1 MGIPHPKILRYIGW
15 AESRLPN
22 IAMRYMRYTKKDLRT
37 VPYEMLHGPL
47 ITNEFTLQQQQM
59 SMNTIFDP
67 WTQKI
72 NFSKYK

>member
-1 MGIPHPKILRYIGW
+1 
-15 AESRLPN
+15 
-22 IAMRYMRYTKKDLRT
+22 MRYTKKDLRT

-47 ITNEFTLQQQQM
+47 IINEFTLQQQQM